1 MDRIL
6 ERHPLSALWGDMPS
20 DELAAMRE
28 SVQDH
33 GFTDPVIWTYD
44 GSVLDGWHRYTIAN
58 LLNLDLEVRE
68 YDGDPV
74 QWVIGKNL
82 HRRHLT
88 ALQRASCGNAAREWA
103 NQGHQQVMQT
113 ERDKDTGQFT
123 DRQLVPSGE
132 TDSPSL
138 IQTDSDRQ
146 LVPSGETDSPS
157 LIQADSGQSEQEP
170 FFTQSERAAFNEVD
184 VRTQK
189 RAERYEEAGLGPEIR
204 SGAIS
209 GAEAERIVQNP
220 DAPKPPS
227 QLQQLK
233 MKLEAKTLEC
243 QTEHLPTI
251 DTLQRE
257 LREAKAQV
265 SEYPHER
272 EAVANEREVII
283 SAQSSSISEL
293 QMKLNDE
300 KRRASWFEKQ
310 ARSLGWEPTSKA

>member
-1 MDRIL
+1 M
-6 ERHPLSALWGDMPS
+6 
-20 DELAAMRE
+20 
-28 SVQDH
+28 
-33 GFTDPVIWTYD
+33 T
-44 GSVLDGWHRYTIAN
+44 
-58 LLNLDLEVRE
+58 
-68 YDGDPV
+68 GDPV

-189 RAERYEEAGLGPEIR
+189 RAERTLRGGRVGSRDTVRCNLWRG
-204 SGAIS
+204 SGADS
-209 GAEAERIVQNP
+209 AEPRRPQAAVSTPAVKDEVGSEDPRMS
-220 DAPKPPS
+220 DGTPS
-227 QLQQLK
+227 HHRHP
-233 MKLEAKTLEC
+233 ATG
-243 QTEHLPTI
+243 TT
-251 DTLQRE
+251 
-257 LREAKAQV
+257 
-265 SEYPHER
+265 
-272 EAVANEREVII
+272 
-283 SAQSSSISEL
+283 
-293 QMKLNDE
+293 
-300 KRRASWFEKQ
+300 
-310 ARSLGWEPTSKA
+310 